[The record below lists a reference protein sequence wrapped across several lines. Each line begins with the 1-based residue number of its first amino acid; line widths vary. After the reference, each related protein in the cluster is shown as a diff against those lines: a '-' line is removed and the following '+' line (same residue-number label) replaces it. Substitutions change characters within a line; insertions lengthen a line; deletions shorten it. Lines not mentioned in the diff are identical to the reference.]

1 MELNYIN
8 VDEFNELCKLPA
20 EKKKHDVD
28 EAAIKAITDIFMQG
42 GIFIMEVRLSPTERL
57 HLTAITNAFKDYMR
71 SNHIPADAHIRQG
84 RLFLRNDT
92 VSPKISKEYDT
103 KIYNMSKRNR
113 FVFDLKDY

>member
-1 MELNYIN
+1 MELKNIS
-8 VDEFNELCKLPA
+8 VDEFNGLCKLPA

-28 EAAIKAITDIFMQG
+28 ETVIKAIADIFMQG
-42 GIFIMEVRLSPTERL
+42 GIFIMEVQLAPTERL

-71 SNHIPADAHIRQG
+71 KNHIPADAHIRQG

-92 VSPKISKEYDT
+92 VPPRISKDYDT

-113 FVFDLKDY
+113 FVFELKDY